1 MAFFTQRGTRRRG
14 GRALREGIRA
24 VLAWDPAARSP
35 PEVLLCY
42 PGMHALWAHRVNHF
56 LWNHGLKLVVRILA
70 HIVRRRT
77 GVEIHLGV
85 TIGRRVVI
93 DHGMGI
99 VIGETA
105 VIGSD
110 VRMYSGVLIGT
121 TSRLPGKRHPTIE
134 DDVLIGANALLLGP
148 IRIGRGARIAAGGG
162 SAPRRRRGCGDQTGS
177 GEAVSPA
184 ARARLSCRGRK
195 KLEIAHVMLWRP
207 AVNLA

>member
-1 MAFFTQRGTRRRG
+1 M
-14 GRALREGIRA
+14 REGIRA

-99 VIGETA
+99 VIGERA

-110 VRMYSGVLIGT
+110 VRMYSGVVTGT
-121 TSRLPGKRHPTIE
+121 TSHLPVKRHPTIE
-134 DDVLIGANALLLGP
+134 DDVLIGANALLLGA
-148 IRIGRGARIAAGGG
+148 IGIGRGAKISVGAVVRRDVSPGVVIRLIAAK
-162 SAPRRRRGCGDQTGS
+162 PYRQ
-177 GEAVSPA
+177 
-184 ARARLSCRGRK
+184 LQGR
-195 KLEIAHVMLWRP
+195 VC
-207 AVNLA
+207 LATDVRN